1 MALKVIIY
9 IASAVYGFLVT
20 YYGMQWLQKYF
31 FQSIKKGKYN
41 PLFSVAYMFVGA
53 VLLFLPA
60 LLHQIAPWAFL
71 VSLVVSV
78 ITNIILL
85 VTIKQRHQQ
94 NSNLEDKR

>member
-20 YYGMQWLQKYF
+20 YYGMQWLQKCF
-31 FQSIKKGKYN
+31 FQSIKKGIYN

-60 LLHQIAPWAFL
+60 FLHPLAPWAFL

-78 ITNIILL
+78 MTNIILL